1 MKKKKSLGQNFFVN
15 KNLAERIIEI
25 LLVNLPDVVVE
36 IGPGGGYFTDLIAS
50 KVKSLVLIEKDDD
63 LALDLSLKY
72 PKADVVNKDFLDWDL
87 NELQKYAD
95 SKIIFFGSLPYN
107 VSKKIIRKIIFSKYY
122 KNPSFFIIQKE
133 VAQKY
138 IAKAPDSNVLALET
152 ALFADCKKLFD
163 ISSDSFRPM
172 PKVTSSFIQFTPNE
186 KLGEKLQNIDDFI
199 SFLFDIR
206 KLLGKVYGVIVK
218 AQETYECML
227 KKYNLENDELLKI
240 LEKRPQHLS
249 LSDCLLLYST
259 TKRKLS

>member
-95 SKIIFFGSLPYN
+95 SKILFFGSLPYN
-107 VSKKIIRKIIFSKYY
+107 VSKKIIRKILFSKYY

-186 KLGEKLQNIDDFI
+186 KLGEKLENIEDFI
-199 SFLFDIR
+199 SFLFDCFNQPR
-206 KLLGKVYGVIVK
+206 RTV
-218 AQETYECML
+218 ANNL

>member
-95 SKIIFFGSLPYN
+95 SKILFFGSLPYN

-186 KLGEKLQNIDDFI
+186 KLGEKLQNIEDFI
-199 SFLFDIR
+199 SFLFDCFNQPR
-206 KLLGKVYGVIVK
+206 RTV
-218 AQETYECML
+218 ANNL

-249 LSDCLLLYST
+249 LSDCLLLYSS

>member
-72 PKADVVNKDFLDWDL
+72 PKVDVVNKDFLDWDL

-95 SKIIFFGSLPYN
+95 SKILFFGSLPYN

-199 SFLFDIR
+199 SFLFDCFNHR
-206 KLLGKVYGVIVK
+206 RRTV
-218 AQETYECML
+218 ANNL

-249 LSDCLLLYST
+249 LSDCLLLYSS